1 VSHVRQVCRASH
13 MQQHRPGRGHECR
26 PGRIVA
32 YPLFEPEPAVKREM
46 LTGERTAAETR
57 AEPPQMPPARTGDRG
72 SASSDPGR
80 SDPAQLPA
88 GTRAALLVTVGAI
101 ALTLGVAAYGLFSD
115 LRNVALAGVGASVVV
130 AVAVAVRGRN
140 SIRTARHSAELLD
153 SALAESERARDE
165 LYSANEKLQ
174 RTNAD
179 LRTLQIAVAQGFS
192 LIDERTRGHLRE
204 VVEQAGAEL
213 AALVDETL
221 DEETGG
227 QRL

>member
-32 YPLFEPEPAVKREM
+32 HPLFAPEPAVKREM
-46 LTGERTAAETR
+46 LPGERTAAETR
-57 AEPPQMPPARTGDRG
+57 AEPPQIPPARTGDRG
-72 SASSDPGR
+72 SASSR
-80 SDPAQLPA
+80 SDPAQPPA

-130 AVAVAVRGRN
+130 AAAMAVRGRN

-153 SALAESERARDE
+153 SALAESEQARDE

-192 LIDERTRGHLRE
+192 LIDERTRGRLRE